1 MCTARLQTLGWQTA
15 KRFPPR
21 PSRFARGR
29 AVGKLRV
36 AHPTGSPL
44 RDAPLTGTEG
54 FALQGARLVA
64 RAFVG
69 GALAATL
76 LLCLL
81 RSTAALSLT
90 GTTGCAL
97 HGASLFFARAKKS
110 KQKKARPN
118 IRPFAARRVPS
129 LHRRSRGRLTRAIH
143 GPLSLSPHPCGSL
156 PYATIPL
163 GLLTGSRVSSARSWL
178 DFRDGLCLKNLN
190 GFQEARSANPVQE
203 AERRRCVGGR
213 EAGRRARNEG
223 TGTSLRDVPPEQ
235 RRREGSLAAQRTDPD
250 VGCPSSLL
258 TFFLGTQ
265 EESESPCKAK
275 PVLPVQE
282 SAAALRSKQSKSVAA
297 TAPPTSATSQPP
309 RQAIPIHQVLPC

>member
-97 HGASLFFARAKKS
+97 HGASLFFAHGSPPGAKKS

-118 IRPFAARRVPS
+118 IRVW
-129 LHRRSRGRLTRAIH
+129 
-143 GPLSLSPHPCGSL
+143 PLRDQTS
-156 PYATIPL
+156 
-163 GLLTGSRVSSARSWL
+163 LLTGMGDRVVWKLARTK
-178 DFRDGLCLKNLN
+178 RT
-190 GFQEARSANPVQE
+190 
-203 AERRRCVGGR
+203 VG
-213 EAGRRARNEG
+213 
-223 TGTSLRDVPPEQ
+223 
-235 RRREGSLAAQRTDPD
+235 
-250 VGCPSSLL
+250 
-258 TFFLGTQ
+258 
-265 EESESPCKAK
+265 
-275 PVLPVQE
+275 
-282 SAAALRSKQSKSVAA
+282 
-297 TAPPTSATSQPP
+297 
-309 RQAIPIHQVLPC
+309 